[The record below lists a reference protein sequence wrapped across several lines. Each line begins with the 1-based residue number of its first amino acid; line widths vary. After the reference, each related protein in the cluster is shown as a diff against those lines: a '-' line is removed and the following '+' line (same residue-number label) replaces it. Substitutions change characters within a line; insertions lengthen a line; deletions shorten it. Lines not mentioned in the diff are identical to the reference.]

1 MNNPYI
7 GPRSFAREQR
17 DRFFGR
23 SREARNLL
31 SLVISERL
39 VLFYAQSGAGKT
51 SLLNTSLI
59 PSLEENERAVLPVG
73 RVSGEL
79 PAGLDDVDNIFVFN
93 LLTHLD
99 QSNTDPACFARMEL
113 KDFLEH
119 LSSADGETYAYD
131 PAEAEEGEG
140 SNDDA
145 DDEEMLLYVLIIDQF
160 EEILTDHP
168 ERWKDRA
175 GFFRQLDQA
184 MRHDPGLFVVLTL
197 REDYVAALESYAPF
211 LTDRMRSRF
220 YMERMERKAALAAVT
235 GPAKKYG
242 RPFAPGAA
250 EALVDNLSLIRSSR
264 SAEPR
269 PGQYIEPV
277 QLQVVCFQ
285 LWRNLPPGEE
295 ITLEEV
301 EQIGNIDHA
310 LADFYE
316 QALAET
322 LQASGGSELE
332 LRQWFDRKLI
342 TEAGTRGTVFQ
353 GEEATGGMNNRAVRL
368 LEDRF
373 LVRAESRAGA
383 VWYELVH
390 DRFVEPIRQANQEWL
405 ERQGPLLRDAL
416 AWIESNKT
424 DQSLLYTGEKLAK
437 VLAERAERNVLEPV
451 ITEFLE
457 DSQARQTWLD
467 EKEEANQRFRK
478 WFKVAVVVAAVAIIA
493 SLWAGW
499 ATDEARRATKQ
510 AKVAEKAAII
520 SQKATE
526 KALDQLRKTETLNI
540 GMALNAKA
548 EVAESKGSRLYANLY
563 SIYAMD
569 KLGKNNRDSN
579 AYMDA
584 VIRAQANPVPVP
596 AFVGHHADDVRSVAF
611 SPDGRTAAS
620 ASYDN
625 TINIWD
631 VSTGTQLNVLKGH
644 TDWISTI
651 AFSFD
656 GSLLASGAKDKS
668 ISIWKVSTGECLHIL
683 KGHTGMIRNV
693 AFSDAGYLLA
703 SSSKDNTIR
712 IWDVF
717 TGQRLHKIEVDKA
730 GGASS
735 ISFLPGSQIFAAGC
749 YDGTIGIW
757 DAQIG
762 KRLNTLDGYKSYV
775 LSVAFSSNGRL
786 LAAGSFGTID
796 VWDIKNS
803 YRMRTI
809 KTDDNLMVYSLS
821 FSPDGQTLAA
831 GIFTNSILMVDVENG
846 QYISTLEGMTSGR
859 SIAFSSDGQTIVASG
874 SWNNTTGFW
883 EITPG
888 RVRNLKGHTGR
899 VITIWFSPDSRNVTS
914 VARDKTIGI
923 WDSATGRRLQKI
935 HLEKMTGTDDVRF
948 SPDGHMFAAGSWNS
962 NRIRLGE
969 VSSGKW
975 LRTLDGHNDQVDN
988 VLFFPEN
995 RLLASVSSDES
1006 IKIWDVRSGEC
1017 LRTLQL
1023 EKGTKGG
1030 VSFSPTGR
1038 IFTANLNDEAI
1049 GIWNLNTGERLLTL
1063 PGESGDSTFSSD
1075 GQLLA
1080 VRDSKYRFITIWD
1093 TSTGQRLHTLK
1104 IHNDSVLWVIFSPD
1118 GRFLAT
1124 SSLDRV
1130 ITIWDVR
1137 TGKQIDTL
1145 REDNI
1150 ANESIIAF
1158 SPDGKTLAFT
1168 TDDNAIGLWDLEPTI
1183 NEFSG
1188 ISLDE
1193 NGEYKIDLDTLP
1205 YKLEGLE
1212 LQPIKEKQS
1221 GPNKPAHWSRY
1232 HPFHWLPAAEKGDS
1246 NAMLQIG
1253 IIYDR
1258 NNDITRAL
1266 RWYGKA
1272 IKAGN
1277 EQAGKQQGILLHW
1290 LEDKENWQTVP
1301 GPFRTTFCK
1310 AKDEFELPSSVLTRC
1325 TTQEEEHP

>member
-7 GPRSFAREQR
+7 GPRSFTREQR

-168 ERWKDRA
+168 ERWQDRA

-197 REDYVAALESYAPF
+197 REDYVATLESYAPF

-250 EALVDNLSLIRSSR
+250 EALVDNLSLIRSAR
-264 SAEPR
+264 SVEPR

-295 ITLEEV
+295 ITQDQV
-301 EQIGNIDHA
+301 NQIGNIDHA

-316 QALAET
+316 QAVAET

-353 GEEATGGMNNRAVRL
+353 GEEVTGGMDNRAVRL

-373 LVRAESRAGA
+373 LLRAESRAGA

-390 DRFVEPIRQANQEWL
+390 DRFVEPIQQANQKWL
-405 ERQGPLLRDAL
+405 EQQGPLLRDAL
-416 AWIESNKT
+416 AWKDSNKT

-437 VLAERAERNVLEPV
+437 VLAERTERNVLESV

-457 DSQARQTWLD
+457 DCQARQTWLE

-478 WFKVAVVVAAVAIIA
+478 WFKVAVVVAAVAVLA

-499 ATDEARRATKQ
+499 ATDQARRAEKQ
-510 AKVAEKAAII
+510 AKGAEQAAIK
-520 SQKATE
+520 SRKETE
-526 KALDQLRKTETLNI
+526 ETLNRLQKTEALNT

-548 EVAESKGSRLYANLY
+548 ALAENEGSRLYAHLY
-563 SIYAMD
+563 SLHALD
-569 KLGKNNRDSN
+569 KLGKNNKDSA
-579 AYMDA
+579 AYMEA

-596 AFVGHHADDVRSVAF
+596 AFVGYHEGISNSAVFSSDGRIVISTSNDNIHVWDTVTGKRIKSFTQDMDGVITLSPDDRTIGFSLDNKVGMLDIYTGDVFFVQESHADLIRSIAFSPDSQTLASGARDDTIKIWDIQKGQLLRTIEYNATGYDVSF
-611 SPDGRTAAS
+611 SPDGRTLTAG
-620 ASYDN
+620 SYDGIVN
-625 TINIWD
+625 LWD
-631 VSTGTQLNVLKGH
+631 VETGELLLALDGYMSAVL
-644 TDWISTI
+644 SI
-651 AFSFD
+651 AFS
-656 GSLLASGAKDKS
+656 
-668 ISIWKVSTGECLHIL
+668 H
-683 KGHTGMIRNV
+683 
-693 AFSDAGYLLA
+693 
-703 SSSKDNTIR
+703 
-712 IWDVF
+712 
-717 TGQRLHKIEVDKA
+717 
-730 GGASS
+730 
-735 ISFLPGSQIFAAGC
+735 
-749 YDGTIGIW
+749 
-757 DAQIG
+757 
-762 KRLNTLDGYKSYV
+762 
-775 LSVAFSSNGRL
+775 NGNI
-786 LAAGSFGTID
+786 LAAGSFDG
-796 VWDIKNS
+796 VNLWNIKKRQLFQELKNDNNS
-803 YRMRTI
+803 LI
-809 KTDDNLMVYSLS
+809 LSLS
-821 FSPDGQTLAA
+821 FSPSNQTLLSADFFGVMAIRDIQTGKVLQKLEGKAAGRNATFSPDGQTVLSSWK
-831 GIFTNSILMVDVENG
+831 ID
-846 QYISTLEGMTSGR
+846 EGNIGLWG
-859 SIAFSSDGQTIVASG
+859 ADASRLR
-874 SWNNTTGFW
+874 T
-883 EITPG
+883 
-888 RVRNLKGHTGR
+888 LKGHTGP
-899 VITIWFSPDSRNVTS
+899 VKGISFSSDGGTVTTIS
-914 VARDKTIGI
+914 RDKTIGI
-923 WDSATGRRLQKI
+923 WELSSGRRLQNISLQKTKGSI
-935 HLEKMTGTDDVRF
+935 TSAAFSPGGNVLAVNSLTSNNIGLLEVSTGKHLRNLEGHTNSEGSIAFSPDGKTIASGGFDNSVRIWDTATGHCRGVLKNNGEGIYSISNIAFSPDGLTLSFSVLDSHSFWDVSTDKRLQTLENTQGGMSF
-948 SPDGHMFAAGSWNS
+948 SPDGHTIASGSDDYS
-962 NRIRLGE
+962 LG
-969 VSSGKW
+969 
-975 LRTLDGHNDQVDN
+975 
-988 VLFFPEN
+988 
-995 RLLASVSSDES
+995 
-1006 IKIWDVRSGEC
+1006 IWDIVTGKR
-1017 LRTLQL
+1017 LQTL
-1023 EKGTKGG
+1023 EGHTAY
-1030 VSFSPTGR
+1030 VSR
-1038 IFTANLNDEAI
+1038 
-1049 GIWNLNTGERLLTL
+1049 
-1063 PGESGDSTFSSD
+1063 
-1075 GQLLA
+1075 
-1080 VRDSKYRFITIWD
+1080 
-1093 TSTGQRLHTLK
+1093 
-1104 IHNDSVLWVIFSPD
+1104 VIFSPD
-1118 GRFLAT
+1118 GRLLA
-1124 SSLDRV
+1124 SSSMDKT
-1130 ITIWDVR
+1130 IAIWDVK
-1137 TGKQIDTL
+1137 TGKRIRTL
-1145 REDNI
+1145 KENNI
-1150 ANESIIAF
+1150 ASESIIAF

-1168 TDDNAIGLWDLEPTI
+1168 TDDNAIGLWDLGDNP

-1193 NGEYKIDLDTLP
+1193 KGEYKIDLNTLP

-1212 LQPIKEKQS
+1212 LQPIEEKQP
-1221 GPNKPAHWSRY
+1221 GPNKSAHWSRY

-1277 EQAGKQQGILLHW
+1277 EQARKQQGILLHW

-1310 AKDEFELPSSVLTRC
+1310 AKAEFELPSSVLTYC